1 MAGAGT
7 GGRRQ
12 RQHADVGTAGAGRAA
27 GAELAV
33 SQVRWAFIF
42 FGLFLMFSD
51 CGREGGTRVYLYA
64 QGARCEGLVCLL
76 ARVAVPLWGLQSHS
90 ICRGY
95 RVHHAGWPGRAAGA
109 ELDVSQVRRVPA
121 PLCILTPLMQQIH
134 SAFDHAISLGGRAG

>member
-1 MAGAGT
+1 MAGAGA

-33 SQVRWAFIF
+33 SQVRWAFVF

-51 CGREGGTRVYLYA
+51 CGREGGTRGYLYA

-76 ARVAVPLWGLQSHS
+76 ARVAVPLLGLQSHS

-95 RVHHAGWPGRAAGA
+95 RVHHAGLARQGGWGRTRCLAGA
-109 ELDVSQVRRVPA
+109 QGACSFVHPYASHA
-121 PLCILTPLMQQIH
+121 ANPLCL
-134 SAFDHAISLGGRAG
+134 